1 MSDLPTARSTQGNG
15 CTLEIWCHGCRRAVP
30 VDLQKLIDDG
40 RGDVALIELRWRCS
54 GCDSDSFGLI
64 VGSAHTGPAWNR

>member
-1 MSDLPTARSTQGNG
+1 MSDLPTARSTQSNG

-40 RGDVALIELRWRCS
+40 RGDVPLVNLRWRCS
-54 GCDSDSFGLI
+54 GCDGNSFGLI
-64 VGSAHTGPAWNR
+64 VGSKHTGPGWNR

>member
-1 MSDLPTARSTQGNG
+1 MSDLPTARTTQGNG
-15 CTLEIWCHGCRRAVP
+15 YTLEIWCHGCRRAVP

-40 RGDVALIELRWRCS
+40 RSDVPLIELRWRCS